1 VRLRLLTLVVVAGLA
16 LLAWRT
22 FRAQLPAAE
31 RGRRLAETTG
41 CFGCHGAE
49 GTHGTANPGRLDR
62 SVPTFRSDVMMY
74 AKTRAEIREWI
85 TQGSTARRRGS
96 RTWREQRELG
106 TLRMPGF
113 GRRLSAA
120 AIDDL
125 VAFVEAQSMT
135 SDSLADSLVRRGF
148 DRADQLGCDG
158 CHGPGGRFARRNP
171 GSLKGYIP
179 SWDGRPPRQR
189 KLGCDRLAP
198 ALARCASLAL
208 LLPLGL
214 LCALA
219 PQAVLE
225 GRHRSPSRVLWNGA
239 PDAGDRG
246 TRRTARPMRR
256 AKLAEPAAARK
267 RAQAAC
273 PPS

>member
-85 TQGSTARRRGS
+85 TQGSTARRRES

-179 SWDGRPPRQR
+179 SWDGRDFPELVRDSTEFREWVEHGVSRRFDANPAAKFFLKRAVLKMPAFER
-189 KLGCDRLAP
+189 HLDPGDVP
-198 ALARCASLAL
+198 ALWAWVEYAR
-208 LLPLGL
+208 
-214 LCALA
+214 
-219 PQAVLE
+219 
-225 GRHRSPSRVLWNGA
+225 RVNA
-239 PDAGDRG
+239 N
-246 TRRTARPMRR
+246 
-256 AKLAEPAAARK
+256 
-267 RAQAAC
+267 
-273 PPS
+273 